1 MDIRRTRRYRRQP
14 NPHRPRGTRV
24 SLPPRRRVAAAQT
37 AARRSRPGSR
47 SARAAGPA
55 SPREPRAMPLWP
67 DSLLRRTGAAV
78 KSSEVSGFYKKTPE
92 DRWQV
97 IRSFGELSE
106 TEIETIRNTGALKF
120 DQVDRMIEN
129 VVGAMPIPLG
139 IAVNFRVNERD
150 YLVPMAI
157 EEPSVVAAASNAA
170 RIARERGG
178 FTASTSG
185 PIMIGQIQLVGVSDP
200 NGARMTILHHKDEI
214 LSIANEKDPM
224 LVKVGGGAMGANAV
238 NTMAEAVAPHIEQW
252 TGGRV
257 YLRII
262 SNLAVR
268 RLVRARAVFS
278 KEAIRTEDIPGE
290 DVVEGILEAYAFAD
304 ADPFRCATHNKG
316 IMNGVD
322 AVVVATGND
331 WRAIEAGAHA
341 YAAWKSGGYRSLT
354 SWEKDSHGDLVGT
367 IELPMAVG
375 LVGGATAVHPTAKAN
390 VRLLGVK
397 TAQEL
402 AEVIASVGLAQNFA
416 ALRALATE
424 GIQRGHMSLHARN
437 VAATVG
443 AVGEEVDR
451 VAEVLVK
458 ERKVRMDRA
467 KEVLA
472 DLRARK
478 PK

>member
-1 MDIRRTRRYRRQP
+1 
-14 NPHRPRGTRV
+14 
-24 SLPPRRRVAAAQT
+24 
-37 AARRSRPGSR
+37 
-47 SARAAGPA
+47 
-55 SPREPRAMPLWP
+55 
-67 DSLLRRTGAAV
+67 
-78 KSSEVSGFYKKTPE
+78 
-92 DRWQV
+92 
-97 IRSFGELSE
+97 
-106 TEIETIRNTGALKF
+106 
-120 DQVDRMIEN
+120 
-129 VVGAMPIPLG
+129 
-139 IAVNFRVNERD
+139 
-150 YLVPMAI
+150 
-157 EEPSVVAAASNAA
+157 
-170 RIARERGG
+170 
-178 FTASTSG
+178 
-185 PIMIGQIQLVGVSDP
+185 
-200 NGARMTILHHKDEI
+200 
-214 LSIANEKDPM
+214 
-224 LVKVGGGAMGANAV
+224 
-238 NTMAEAVAPHIEQW
+238 
-252 TGGRV
+252 
-257 YLRII
+257 
-262 SNLAVR
+262 
-268 RLVRARAVFS
+268 
-278 KEAIRTEDIPGE
+278 
-290 DVVEGILEAYAFAD
+290 
-304 ADPFRCATHNKG
+304 
-316 IMNGVD
+316 MNGVD

-451 VAEVLVK
+451 VAEILVK